1 MDKVIKNF
9 QNISYGP
16 APEDSKEVNSW
27 IKNLKNPNNHFINGK
42 FVKSSGSKKLNIIN
56 PSTNKKIATLSVAS
70 KKDVNAAVS
79 AAKKTHIKWSKLSSF
94 DRSKFL
100 YALARLIQKNSR
112 FISVLETIDNGKPIR
127 ETRDIDIPLVAR
139 HFYYHAGW
147 AARNTNNSNNSIGVV
162 GQIIPWNFPLLMLAW
177 KIAPAIA
184 LGNTV
189 VLKPA
194 EYTSLTALYFAELCQ
209 KAKIPQGVINIIT
222 GDGSTGEHITSHKD
236 VKKIAFTGSTEVG
249 KKIIQTNTNPDK
261 KMTMELGGKSPFI
274 VFQDADLDS
283 AVEGVVDAIWF
294 NQGQVCCAGSRLLVQ
309 ESIEKKFIQKLKKRM
324 EKLRVGDPLD
334 KSIDIGAIV
343 APVQLKKINSLVNKA
358 QKDGNKL
365 WQPSWSCPTNGLF
378 YPPSLFTN
386 VTPSSFIAQVEIF
399 GPVLTTMTFRTPSEA
414 VSIANNTPYGLAAS
428 IWSENINLALDI
440 APKVKAGVIWINST
454 NLFDAACGFGG
465 YKESGFGR
473 EGGSE
478 GIRAYSK
485 LPLPLSKSK
494 RGKKSSKGQ
503 SSNSIDRTPKLY
515 IGGKQKRPDSGYSF
529 SSYDAHNNF
538 ICDVPNANRKDVRD
552 TVEVASKAVSKSSTN
567 FNRAQILYYLAEN
580 LQDRKNT
587 FSCLLSSLIGIS
599 QKDAEKEF
607 DQSIE
612 RLFYYG
618 AMADK
623 FEGSIH
629 NPPIRGLTLAVK
641 EPIGVIANILNDDY
655 PLLSLITTLGAN
667 FAAGNASIIVPG
679 QNTSLLATELYQLL
693 ETSDVPA
700 GYINILTTKQNSLNK
715 ILSEHENIDGIW
727 FFSENNNERLQV
739 IQSTTSNLKRTWC
752 PQSKNLD
759 WSSKEEDF
767 LEEFLYQSTQVKNI
781 WIPYGE

>member
-16 APEDSKEVNSW
+16 APEDSKEVTNW

-42 FVKSSGSKKLNIIN
+42 FVKSSSLKKLNIIN
-56 PSTNKKIATLSVAS
+56 PSTNKKIATLSIAS

-79 AAKKTHIKWSKLSSF
+79 AAKKAHIKWSKLSSF
-94 DRSKFL
+94 DRSKYL

-147 AARNTNNSNNSIGVV
+147 AARNTNNSDNSIGVV

-194 EYTSLTALYFAELCQ
+194 EYTSLTALYFAELCE

-236 VKKIAFTGSTEVG
+236 IKKIAFTGSTEIG

-274 VFQDADLDS
+274 VFEDADLDS

-343 APVQLKKINSLVNKA
+343 APIQLKKINSLVNKA

-494 RGKKSSKGQ
+494 RGKKSTKGY

-552 TVEVASKAVSKSSTN
+552 TVEVASKAVGKSSTN

-587 FSCLLSSLIGIS
+587 FSSLLSSLIGIS

-641 EPIGVIANILNDDY
+641 EPIGVVANILNDDY
-655 PLLSLITTLGAN
+655 PLLSLITTLGSN

-679 QNTSLLATELYQLL
+679 QRTSLLATELYQLL

-727 FFSENNNERLQV
+727 FFSENNNERLKI